1 MLRALK
7 TQQVGHQRVETVF
20 NWLTPEIGDA
30 MDSNLAPAFTRS
42 ASNAPMA
49 HKKLNLPA
57 KICPACERPFAWR
70 KKWARDWE
78 QVKFCS
84 DRRRAKGTAV
94 SDPT

>member
-1 MLRALK
+1 
-7 TQQVGHQRVETVF
+7 
-20 NWLTPEIGDA
+20 
-30 MDSNLAPAFTRS
+30 
-42 ASNAPMA
+42 MA